1 MRRSFTLIEVLVA
14 AFAMAILVAAL
25 VVPVQTAM
33 RERERANETA
43 AAAFRMNRVL
53 DRVRDDLDGLL
64 IPGSD
69 LAGQFVGIKNDT
81 QDGRRD
87 TFTFATSAVGSRA
100 GLASTGGCV
109 RVTYELTESG
119 TSYDWTRTETL
130 NPLSDDEDASVES
143 VMLAK
148 VWTLELSFY
157 DGTSWQ
163 ESWDSSTN
171 SGLPQAVEVA
181 FTLAPEDQEQDTTAL
196 PTYRLL
202 VPVLIQ
208 TVEAENAGGG
218 QGQ

>member
-25 VVPVQTAM
+25 VVPVQAAM
-33 RERERANETA
+33 GERERANA
-43 AAAFRMNRVL
+43 ADASAFRINRVM

-64 IPGSD
+64 VPGSD
-69 LAGQFVGIKNDT
+69 LTGQFVGTKNDT

-87 TFTFATSAVGSRA
+87 AFTFATSAAGSRA

-109 RVTYELTESG
+109 RVAYELVESG
-119 TSYDWTRTETL
+119 TSYDWMRTETL

-157 DGTSWQ
+157 DGTTWQ
-163 ESWDSSTN
+163 ESWDSSVN
-171 SGLPQAVEVA
+171 SGLPQAVQVV
-181 FTLAPEDQEQDTTAL
+181 FTLAPEDQEQDPADL
-196 PTYRLL
+196 PAYRLL
-202 VPVLIQ
+202 IPVLIESA
-208 TVEAENAGGG
+208 EAESAGGG